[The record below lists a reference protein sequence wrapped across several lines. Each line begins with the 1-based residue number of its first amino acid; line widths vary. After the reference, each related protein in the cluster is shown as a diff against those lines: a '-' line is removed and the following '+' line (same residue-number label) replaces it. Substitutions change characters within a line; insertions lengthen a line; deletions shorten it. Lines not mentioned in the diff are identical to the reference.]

1 MSEAAK
7 VHSVE
12 ALLDLKDALT
22 RLGVDALGALGGAQ
36 NEVRRTMEGIQGQ
49 LKYWLRES
57 DKRREDMAR
66 ARADLTHRRS
76 LSDGRGTG
84 CVEQEIALR
93 KAQQRLQE
101 AEEKIVVTRRWL
113 QVLPQAIHDFEG
125 PARALSGFLEA
136 DLRKSLAI
144 LDGRITALQEYM
156 AVTAAAPEP
165 APAVVKPEPA
175 APEAGGPT

>member
-12 ALLDLKDALT
+12 VLQDLKDALT
-22 RLGVDALGALGGAQ
+22 RLGVDALGALGGAE
-36 NEVRRTMEGIQGQ
+36 NEIRRTVEYIQGQ
-49 LKYWLRES
+49 LKYWLREC
-57 DKRREDMAR
+57 DKRREDVAR
-66 ARADLTHRRS
+66 ARADLAHKRS

-101 AEEKIVVTRRWL
+101 AEDKVAVTRRWL
-113 QVLPQAIHDFEG
+113 QALPQAVHDYEG
-125 PARALSGFLEA
+125 PARALAGFLEA

-144 LDGRITALQEYM
+144 LDGRIAALQEYL
-156 AVTAAAPEP
+156 AVSAAGPEP
-165 APAVVKPEPA
+165 APAAAKPEPA